1 MPSYRDSEEY
11 FERWYRFL
19 KLESDA
25 ERERLASRRE
35 SRKARGMSDRSIE
48 AQGDTLMHMVI
59 SDHRTG
65 LGGRTI
71 ATFVK
76 RQSQALLPW
85 NRFRVGAPVVA
96 SDENTLMDVA
106 NGVVCA
112 RSSSSVEVV
121 FDDWPEGKF
130 FRLELSADEVTRKRQ
145 QTAMLQALQGRGRIA
160 QFRELLIHDKEPQFF
175 PIKNLQTIE
184 ASLAKSPLNASQRE
198 AIIHALGAND
208 LAIIH
213 GPPGTGKTTTVA
225 ELIRQAVAKGQRVLA
240 CAPSNTGV
248 DNLLEKLVELGIN
261 AIRIGHPARV
271 LESLQEHTLDY
282 LVEADPAMKVIRE
295 MRREAE
301 MLTSKAGR
309 WTRAKPMPGARED
322 LKQEARRLRNDAK
335 IFEEQIIDTKLDRAS
350 VICATTNYDPEILGD
365 RTFDLG
371 VIDEACQS
379 TEPGYW
385 PVVLRVEQLVL
396 AGDHCQLPPTV
407 LSTQATLEGLSKSM
421 MERLV
426 ERWENRVTRQL
437 TIQYRM
443 HQKIMEFP
451 SEHFYH
457 GTLVADASVAE
468 HTLADLPGIQTES
481 LDAQPVL
488 FVDTSGADW
497 AEELDPN
504 GESKLNPR
512 EAIWILK
519 QVDALLAAGLL
530 PDQIAVIAP
539 YSAQVRFLRD
549 RCTSNGVEIDTVD
562 GFQGREKEA
571 VLISLVRSNSQGEV
585 GFLGDTRRMNVAMT
599 RAKRKLIVIGDG
611 STLGRNAF
619 FKKWIEHTE
628 NQGFYKSI
636 WEFNPWEQ
644 DP

>member
-1 MPSYRDSEEY
+1 MSSYRDSEEY
-11 FERWYRFL
+11 FERWNRFL
-19 KLESDA
+19 KLESEA

-59 SDHRTG
+59 ADHRTG

-71 ATFVK
+71 AMFVK
-76 RQSQALLPW
+76 RQPKAPLPW

-96 SDENTLMDVA
+96 SDEETLMDVA
-106 NGVVCA
+106 NGVVCGRNA
-112 RSSSSVEVV
+112 SSIEVV

-130 FRLELSADEVTRKRQ
+130 FRLELSSDEITRKRQ
-145 QTAMLQALQGRGRIA
+145 QDAMQQAISGRGRIS
-160 QFRELLIHDKEPQFF
+160 QFRELLIAEKEPRFF
-175 PIKNLQTIE
+175 PVKNIDAIH
-184 ASLAKSPLNASQRE
+184 ASLANSRLNPSQHE
-198 AIIHALGAND
+198 AILHALSAND

-225 ELIRQAVAKGQRVLA
+225 ELIRQAVARGQRVLA

-248 DNLLEKLVELGIN
+248 DNLLEKLVALGVH

-282 LVEADPAMKVIRE
+282 LVDADPAMKVVRE

-301 MLTSKAGR
+301 MLSSRAGR

-335 IFEEQIIDTKLDRAS
+335 IFEEQIINTKLDRAA

-385 PVVLRVEQLVL
+385 PVILRVDRLVL

-407 LSTQATLEGLSKSM
+407 LSAQANAEGLSKSM

-426 ERWENRVTRQL
+426 ERWGNHITRQL
-437 TIQYRM
+437 TVQYRM

-451 SEHFYH
+451 SDHFYSN
-457 GTLVADASVAE
+457 TLIADSSVAE
-468 HTLADLPGIQTES
+468 HTLSDLPDVQC
-481 LDAQPVL
+481 DAIDTQPIL

-497 AEELDPN
+497 TEEIDPN
-504 GESKLNPR
+504 GESKRNPR
-512 EAIWILK
+512 EAQWILE
-519 QVDALLAAGLL
+519 QVNILLAAGLT

-539 YSAQVRFLRD
+539 YSAQVRYLREL
-549 RCTSNGVEIDTVD
+549 CENNSVEIDTVD

-571 VLISLVRSNSQGEV
+571 VLISLVRSNSHGEV
-585 GFLGDTRRMNVAMT
+585 GFLSDTRRMNVAMT

-611 STLGRNAF
+611 STLSRNAF
-619 FKKWIEHTE
+619 FNQWIQHTE

-636 WEFNPWEQ
+636 WEFAPWQQ

>member
-145 QTAMLQALQGRGRIA
+145 QSAMLQALQGRGRIA

-198 AIIHALGAND
+198 AIVHALGAND

-322 LKQEARRLRNDAK
+322 FKQEARRLRNDAK

-451 SEHFYH
+451 SEHFYQ

-497 AEELDPN
+497 TEELDPN

-628 NQGFYKSI
+628 NRGFYKSI

>member
-322 LKQEARRLRNDAK
+322 FKQDARRLRNDAK

>member
-1 MPSYRDSEEY
+1 MNSYRDSDEY
-11 FERWYRFL
+11 FERWSRFL

-35 SRKARGMSDRSIE
+35 TRKARGMSDRSIE

-59 SDHRTG
+59 CDHRTG

-71 ATFVK
+71 ATLVK
-76 RQSQALLPW
+76 RQPQALLPW

-96 SDENTLMDVA
+96 SDEDTLMDVA
-106 NGVVCA
+106 NGVVCG
-112 RSSSSVEVV
+112 RNSTSVEIV

-130 FRLELSADEVTRKRQ
+130 FRLELSADEITRKRQ
-145 QTAMLQALQGRGRIA
+145 QDAMLQASKGRGRIA
-160 QFRELLIHDKEPQFF
+160 QFRELLISDQEPKFY
-175 PIKNLQTIE
+175 PLRNIEKTE
-184 ASLAKSPLNASQRE
+184 ASLANCRLNVSQRQ
-198 AIIHALGAND
+198 AIVHALGAND

-225 ELIRQAVAKGQRVLA
+225 ELIRQCVQRGDRVLA

-248 DNLLEKLVELGIN
+248 DNLLEKLVALGVD

-282 LVEADPAMKVIRE
+282 LVDVDPAMKVIRE

-301 MLTSKAGR
+301 LLTSKAGR

-335 IFEEQIIDTKLDRAS
+335 LFEEQIIHTKLDRAR

-385 PVVLRVEQLVL
+385 PVVLRVDRLVL

-407 LSTQATLEGLSKSM
+407 LSGQAMQEGLAKSM

-426 ERWENRVTRQL
+426 ERWGKVATKQL
-437 TIQYRM
+437 TVQYRM
-443 HQKIMEFP
+443 HQSIMEFP
-451 SEHFYH
+451 SNHFYSGSLIADESVANH
-457 GTLVADASVAE
+457 TLV
-468 HTLADLPGIQTES
+468 DLPNIRAES
-481 LDAQPVL
+481 IDPQSVL

-497 AEELDPN
+497 TEELDPN
-504 GESKLNPR
+504 GESKLNPK
-512 EAIWILK
+512 EALWVLK
-519 QVDALLAAGLL
+519 QVDALLDAGLE
-530 PDQIAVIAP
+530 PEQIAVIAP

-549 RCTSNGVEIDTVD
+549 RCSNSQVEIDTVD

-571 VLISLVRSNSQGEV
+571 VLITLVRSNSHGEV
-585 GFLGDTRRMNVAMT
+585 GFLSDTRRMNVAMT

-611 STLGRNAF
+611 ATLGRNAF
-619 FKKWIEHTE
+619 FQEWIEHTE
-628 NQGFYKSI
+628 TQGFYRSI
-636 WEFNPWEQ
+636 WEFDPWQQEQ
-644 DP
+644 

>member
-1 MPSYRDSEEY
+1 MSSYRDSEEY
-11 FERWYRFL
+11 FERWHRFL

-25 ERERLASRRE
+25 ERERLATRRE
-35 SRKARGMSDRSIE
+35 SRKARGMSDRTIE
-48 AQGDTLMHMVI
+48 AQGDTLMHMI
-59 SDHRTG
+59 IGDHRTG

-71 ATFVK
+71 AMFVK
-76 RQSQALLPW
+76 RQAQALLPW

-96 SDENTLMDVA
+96 SDEDTLMDVA
-106 NGVVCA
+106 NGVVCG
-112 RSSSSVEVV
+112 RTSSSIEVV

-130 FRLELSADEVTRKRQ
+130 FRLELSSDEITRKRQ
-145 QTAMLQALQGRGRIA
+145 QDAMQASLVGRGRIS
-160 QFRELLIHDKEPQFF
+160 QFREMLIADKEPQFY
-175 PIKNLQTIE
+175 PPKNLDALN
-184 ASLAKSPLNASQRE
+184 ASLAKSKLNPSQHE
-198 AIIHALGAND
+198 AIVLALSAND

-225 ELIRQAVAKGQRVLA
+225 ELIRQAVDRGQRVLA

-248 DNLLEKLVELGIN
+248 DNLLEKLVALGVH

-271 LESLQEHTLDY
+271 LESLQQHTLDF
-282 LVEADPAMKVIRE
+282 LVDADPAMKVVRQ

-301 MLTSKAGR
+301 MISSKAGR

-335 IFEEQIIDTKLDRAS
+335 IFEEQIINTKLDRAD
-350 VICATTNYDPEILGD
+350 VICATTNYDPEILGE

-385 PVVLRVEQLVL
+385 PVILRVDRLIL

-407 LSTQATLEGLSKSM
+407 LSAQASAEGLSKSM

-426 ERWENRVTRQL
+426 ERWDQRITRQL
-437 TIQYRM
+437 TVQYRM

-451 SEHFYH
+451 SDHFYSNS
-457 GTLVADASVAE
+457 LIADPSVAA
-468 HTLADLPGIQTES
+468 HTLDDLPNVQAGTIDPQS
-481 LDAQPVL
+481 VL

-497 AEELDPN
+497 NEELDPN

-512 EAIWILK
+512 EALWILK
-519 QVDALLAAGLL
+519 QVDKLLEAGID
-530 PDQIAVIAP
+530 PEEIAVIAP

-549 RCTSNGVEIDTVD
+549 HCKNNSVEIDTVD

-571 VLISLVRSNSQGEV
+571 VLISLVRSNAQGEV
-585 GFLGDTRRMNVAMT
+585 GFLSDTRRMNVAMT

-611 STLGRNAF
+611 STLSRNAF
-619 FKKWIEHTE
+619 FKKWIQYTE

-636 WEFNPWEQ
+636 WEFDPWEQ

>member
-11 FERWYRFL
+11 FECWYRFL

-25 ERERLASRRE
+25 ERERLSSRRE

-76 RQSQALLPW
+76 RQAQALLPW

-96 SDENTLMDVA
+96 SDEDTLMDVA

-112 RSSSSVEVV
+112 RSSSNVEVV
-121 FDDWPEGKF
+121 FDEWPEGKF
-130 FRLELSADEVTRKRQ
+130 FRLELSADEITRKRQ
-145 QTAMLQALQGRGRIA
+145 QSAMLQALQGRGRLA
-160 QFRELLIHDKEPQFF
+160 QFRELLINDKEPQFF
-175 PIKNLQTIE
+175 PIKNIQSVE
-184 ASLAKSPLNASQRE
+184 ASLVQSQLNASQCD
-198 AIIHALGAND
+198 AITHALGAND

-225 ELIRQAVAKGQRVLA
+225 ELIRQAVSKGQRVLA

-248 DNLLEKLVELGIN
+248 DNLLEKLVGLRID

-282 LVEADPAMKVIRE
+282 LVEADPAMKVVRE

-335 IFEEQIIDTKLDRAS
+335 IFEEQIIQTKLDRAE

-385 PVVLRVEQLVL
+385 PVVLRVEKLVL

-407 LSTQATLEGLSKSM
+407 LSNQAMLEGLSKSM

-426 ERWENRVTRQL
+426 ERWGKLVTRQL

-451 SEHFYH
+451 SEHFYA
-457 GTLVADASVAE
+457 GTLIADPSVAG
-468 HTLADLPGIQTES
+468 HTLADLPGVQTES
-481 LDAQPVL
+481 LDTQPVL

-497 AEELDPN
+497 TEELDPN

-512 EAIWILK
+512 EALWILK
-519 QVDALLAAGLL
+519 QVDALLAAGIL
-530 PDQIAVIAP
+530 PEQIAVIAP

-549 RCTSNGVEIDTVD
+549 RCSNTSVEIDTVD
-562 GFQGREKEA
+562 GFQGREKEV
-571 VLISLVRSNSQGEV
+571 VLISLVRSNTQGEV

-599 RAKRKLIVIGDG
+599 RAKRRLIVIGDG

-619 FKKWIEHTE
+619 FKKWIQHTE
-628 NQGFYKSI
+628 NQGFHKSI

>member
-198 AIIHALGAND
+198 AIVHALGAND

-322 LKQEARRLRNDAK
+322 FKQEARRLRNDAK

-497 AEELDPN
+497 TEELDPN

>member
-198 AIIHALGAND
+198 AIVHALGAND

-322 LKQEARRLRNDAK
+322 FKQEARRLRNDAK

-385 PVVLRVEQLVL
+385 PVVLRVDQLVL

-451 SEHFYH
+451 SEHFYQ

-497 AEELDPN
+497 TEELDPN

-628 NQGFYKSI
+628 NRGVYKSI

>member
-11 FERWYRFL
+11 FECWYRFL

-25 ERERLASRRE
+25 ERERLSSRRE

-76 RQSQALLPW
+76 RQAQALLPW

-96 SDENTLMDVA
+96 SDEDTLMDVA

-121 FDDWPEGKF
+121 FDEWPEGKF
-130 FRLELSADEVTRKRQ
+130 FRLELSADEITRKRQ
-145 QTAMLQALQGRGRIA
+145 QSAMLQALQGRGRLA
-160 QFRELLIHDKEPQFF
+160 QFRELLINDKEPQFF
-175 PIKNLQTIE
+175 PIKNIQSVE
-184 ASLAKSPLNASQRE
+184 AALVQSQLNASQCD
-198 AIIHALGAND
+198 AITHALGAND

-225 ELIRQAVAKGQRVLA
+225 ELIRQAVSKGQRVLA

-248 DNLLEKLVELGIN
+248 DNLLEKLVGLRID

-282 LVEADPAMKVIRE
+282 LVEADPAMKVVRE

-335 IFEEQIIDTKLDRAS
+335 IFEEQIIHTKLDRAE

-385 PVVLRVEQLVL
+385 PVVLRVEKLVL

-407 LSTQATLEGLSKSM
+407 LSNQANLEGLSKSM

-426 ERWENRVTRQL
+426 ERWGKLVTRQL

-451 SEHFYH
+451 SEHFYA
-457 GTLVADASVAE
+457 GTLIADPSVAG
-468 HTLADLPGIQTES
+468 HTLADLPGVQTES
-481 LDAQPVL
+481 LDTQPVL

-497 AEELDPN
+497 TEELDPN

-512 EAIWILK
+512 EALWILK
-519 QVDALLAAGLL
+519 QVDALLAAGIL
-530 PDQIAVIAP
+530 PEQIAVIAP

-549 RCTSNGVEIDTVD
+549 RCSNTSVEIDTVD
-562 GFQGREKEA
+562 GFQGREKEV
-571 VLISLVRSNSQGEV
+571 VLISLVRSNTQGEV
-585 GFLGDTRRMNVAMT
+585 GFLGDTRRMN
-599 RAKRKLIVIGDG
+599 
-611 STLGRNAF
+611 
-619 FKKWIEHTE
+619 
-628 NQGFYKSI
+628 
-636 WEFNPWEQ
+636 
-644 DP
+644 

>member
-11 FERWYRFL
+11 FECWYRFL

-25 ERERLASRRE
+25 ERERLSSRRE
-35 SRKARGMSDRSIE
+35 SRKARGMSARSIE

-76 RQSQALLPW
+76 RQAKALLPW

-96 SDENTLMDVA
+96 SDEDTLMDVA

-121 FDDWPEGKF
+121 FDEWPEGKF
-130 FRLELSADEVTRKRQ
+130 FRLELSADEITRKRQ
-145 QTAMLQALQGRGRIA
+145 QSAMLQALQGRGRIA
-160 QFRELLIHDKEPQFF
+160 QFRELLINDKEPQFF
-175 PIKNLQTIE
+175 PIKNIQAVE
-184 ASLAKSPLNASQRE
+184 ASLVQSQLNASQCD
-198 AIIHALGAND
+198 AITHALGAND

-225 ELIRQAVAKGQRVLA
+225 ELIRQAVSKGQRVLA

-248 DNLLEKLVELGIN
+248 DNLLEKLVGLRID

-282 LVEADPAMKVIRE
+282 LVEADPAMKVVRE

-335 IFEEQIIDTKLDRAS
+335 IFEEQIINTKLDRAN

-385 PVVLRVEQLVL
+385 PVVLRVEKLVL

-407 LSTQATLEGLSKSM
+407 LSTQANLEGLSKSM

-426 ERWENRVTRQL
+426 ERWGKLVTRQL
-437 TIQYRM
+437 TTQYRM

-451 SEHFYH
+451 SEHFYA
-457 GTLVADASVAE
+457 GTLVADPSVAG
-468 HTLADLPGIQTES
+468 HTLADLSGVQTES
-481 LDAQPVL
+481 LNTQPVL

-497 AEELDPN
+497 TEELDPN

-512 EAIWILK
+512 EALWILK
-519 QVDALLAAGLL
+519 QVDALLDAGIQ
-530 PDQIAVIAP
+530 PEQIAVIAP

-549 RCTSNGVEIDTVD
+549 RCSNTSVEIDTVD
-562 GFQGREKEA
+562 GFQGREKEV
-571 VLISLVRSNSQGEV
+571 VLISLVRSNTQGEV

-599 RAKRKLIVIGDG
+599 RAKRRLIVIGDG
-611 STLGRNAF
+611 STLGHNSF
-619 FKKWIEHTE
+619 FKEWIQHTE

>member
-1 MPSYRDSEEY
+1 MQSYRDSDEY
-11 FERWYRFL
+11 FEGWNRFL
-19 KLESDA
+19 RLESDA
-25 ERERLASRRE
+25 ERQRLASRRE
-35 SRKARGMSDRSIE
+35 TRKARGMSDRSIE

-76 RQSQALLPW
+76 RQPQALLPW

-96 SDENTLMDVA
+96 SDEDTLMDVA
-106 NGVVCA
+106 NGVVCG
-112 RSSSSVEVV
+112 RNSTSVEVV
-121 FDDWPEGKF
+121 FDDWPDGRF
-130 FRLELSADEVTRKRQ
+130 FRLELSADEITRKRQ
-145 QTAMLQALQGRGRIA
+145 QDAMLDAARGRGRISR
-160 QFRELLIHDKEPQFF
+160 FRDLLIDEKEPQFF
-175 PIKNLQTIE
+175 PVRNPQAIQ
-184 ASLAKSPLNASQRE
+184 AALANSRLNPSQHD
-198 AIIHALGAND
+198 AIMHALGAND

-225 ELIRQAVAKGQRVLA
+225 ELIRQCVLSGQRVFA

-248 DNLLEKLVELGIN
+248 DNLLEKLVALGVN

-282 LVEADPAMKVIRE
+282 LVDADPAMKVIRE

-301 MLTSKAGR
+301 LLTSKAGR
-309 WTRAKPMPGARED
+309 WTRAKPVPGARED

-335 IFEEQIIDTKLDRAS
+335 LFEEQIINTKLDRAS
-350 VICATTNYDPEILGD
+350 VICATTTYDPEILGD

-385 PVVLRVEQLVL
+385 PVILRVERLVL

-407 LSTQATLEGLSKSM
+407 LSTQATQEGLSKSM

-426 ERWENRVTRQL
+426 ERWGKLVTRQL
-437 TIQYRM
+437 TVQYRM
-443 HQKIMEFP
+443 HRSIMEFP
-451 SEHFYH
+451 SEHFYS
-457 GTLVADASVAE
+457 GSLVADPSVAD
-468 HTLADLPGIQTES
+468 HTLLDLPEIKPE
-481 LDAQPVL
+481 LVDPQPVL

-512 EAIWILK
+512 EALWILK
-519 QVDALLAAGLL
+519 QVDSLVDAGVA
-530 PDQIAVIAP
+530 PEQIAVIAP

-549 RCTSNGVEIDTVD
+549 RCKNNSVEIDTVD
-562 GFQGREKEA
+562 GFQGREKQA

-585 GFLGDTRRMNVAMT
+585 GFLSDTRRMNVAMT

-611 STLGRNAF
+611 ATLGRNAF
-619 FKKWIEHTE
+619 FKEWIQHTE

-636 WEFNPWEQ
+636 WEFDPWQQEQ
-644 DP
+644 

>member
-198 AIIHALGAND
+198 AIVHALGAND

>member
-11 FERWYRFL
+11 FECWYRFL

-25 ERERLASRRE
+25 ERERLSSRRE

-76 RQSQALLPW
+76 RQAQALLPW

-96 SDENTLMDVA
+96 SDEDTLMDVA

-121 FDDWPEGKF
+121 FDEWPEGKF
-130 FRLELSADEVTRKRQ
+130 FRLELSADEITRKRQ
-145 QTAMLQALQGRGRIA
+145 QSAMLQALQGRGRLA
-160 QFRELLIHDKEPQFF
+160 QFRELLINDKEPQFF
-175 PIKNLQTIE
+175 PIKNIQSVE
-184 ASLAKSPLNASQRE
+184 ASLVQSQLNASQCD
-198 AIIHALGAND
+198 AITHALGAND

-225 ELIRQAVAKGQRVLA
+225 ELIRQAVSKGQRVLA

-248 DNLLEKLVELGIN
+248 DNLLEKLVGLRID

-282 LVEADPAMKVIRE
+282 LVEADPAMKVVRE

-309 WTRAKPMPGARED
+309 WTRGKPMPGARED

-335 IFEEQIIDTKLDRAS
+335 IFEEQIIHTKLDRAE

-385 PVVLRVEQLVL
+385 PVVLRVEKLVL

-407 LSTQATLEGLSKSM
+407 LSNQANLEGLSKSM

-426 ERWENRVTRQL
+426 ERWGKLVTRQL

-451 SEHFYH
+451 SEHFYA
-457 GTLVADASVAE
+457 GTLIADPSVAG
-468 HTLADLPGIQTES
+468 HTLADLPGVQTES
-481 LDAQPVL
+481 LDTQPVL

-497 AEELDPN
+497 TEELDPN

-512 EAIWILK
+512 EALWILK
-519 QVDALLAAGLL
+519 QVDALLAAGIL
-530 PDQIAVIAP
+530 PEQIAVIAP

-549 RCTSNGVEIDTVD
+549 RCSNTSGEIDTVD
-562 GFQGREKEA
+562 GFQGREKEV
-571 VLISLVRSNSQGEV
+571 VLISLVRSNTQGEV

-599 RAKRKLIVIGDG
+599 RAKRRLIVIGDG
-611 STLGRNAF
+611 STLGRNTF
-619 FKKWIEHTE
+619 FKKWIQQAE

>member
-11 FERWYRFL
+11 FECWYRFL

-25 ERERLASRRE
+25 ERERLSSRRE

-76 RQSQALLPW
+76 RQAQALLPW

-96 SDENTLMDVA
+96 SDEDTLMDVA

-121 FDDWPEGKF
+121 FDEWPEGKF
-130 FRLELSADEVTRKRQ
+130 FRLELSADEITRKRQ
-145 QTAMLQALQGRGRIA
+145 QSAMLQALQGRGRIA
-160 QFRELLIHDKEPQFF
+160 QFRELLINDKEPQFF
-175 PIKNLQTIE
+175 PIKNIQAVE
-184 ASLAKSPLNASQRE
+184 ASLVQSQLNASQCD
-198 AIIHALGAND
+198 AITHALGAND

-225 ELIRQAVAKGQRVLA
+225 ELIRQAVSKGQRVLA

-248 DNLLEKLVELGIN
+248 DNLLEKLVGLRID

-282 LVEADPAMKVIRE
+282 LVEADPAMKVVRE

-335 IFEEQIIDTKLDRAS
+335 IFEEQIINTKLDRAN

-385 PVVLRVEQLVL
+385 PVVLRVEKLVL

-407 LSTQATLEGLSKSM
+407 LSTQANLEGLSKSM

-426 ERWENRVTRQL
+426 ERWGKLVTRQL
-437 TIQYRM
+437 TTQYRM

-451 SEHFYH
+451 SEHFYA
-457 GTLVADASVAE
+457 GTLVADPSVAG
-468 HTLADLPGIQTES
+468 HTLADLPGVQTES
-481 LDAQPVL
+481 LDTQPVL

-497 AEELDPN
+497 TEELDPN

-512 EAIWILK
+512 EALWILK
-519 QVDALLAAGLL
+519 QVDALLDAGIQ
-530 PDQIAVIAP
+530 PEQIAVIAP

-549 RCTSNGVEIDTVD
+549 RCSNTSVEIDTVD
-562 GFQGREKEA
+562 GFQGREKEV
-571 VLISLVRSNSQGEV
+571 VLISLVRSNTQGEV

-599 RAKRKLIVIGDG
+599 RAKRRLIVIGDG
-611 STLGRNAF
+611 STLGRNSF
-619 FKKWIEHTE
+619 FKEWIQHTE

>member
-11 FERWYRFL
+11 IECWYRFL

-25 ERERLASRRE
+25 ERERLSSRRE

-76 RQSQALLPW
+76 RQAKALLPW

-96 SDENTLMDVA
+96 SDEDTLMDVA

-121 FDDWPEGKF
+121 FDEWPEGKF
-130 FRLELSADEVTRKRQ
+130 FRLELSADEITRKRQ
-145 QTAMLQALQGRGRIA
+145 QSAMLQALQGRGRLA
-160 QFRELLIHDKEPQFF
+160 QFRELLINDKEPQFF
-175 PIKNLQTIE
+175 PIKNIQAVE
-184 ASLAKSPLNASQRE
+184 ASLVQSQLNASQCD
-198 AIIHALGAND
+198 AITHALGAND

-225 ELIRQAVAKGQRVLA
+225 ELIRQAVSKGQRVLA

-248 DNLLEKLVELGIN
+248 DNLLEKLVGLRID

-282 LVEADPAMKVIRE
+282 LVEADPAMKVVRE

-335 IFEEQIIDTKLDRAS
+335 IFEEQIINTKLDRAN

-385 PVVLRVEQLVL
+385 PVVLRVEKLVL

-407 LSTQATLEGLSKSM
+407 LSTQANLEGLSKSM

-426 ERWENRVTRQL
+426 ERWGKLVTRQL
-437 TIQYRM
+437 TTQYRM

-451 SEHFYH
+451 SEHFYA
-457 GTLVADASVAE
+457 GTLVADPSVAG
-468 HTLADLPGIQTES
+468 HTLADLPGVQTES
-481 LDAQPVL
+481 LDTQPVL

-497 AEELDPN
+497 TEELDPN

-512 EAIWILK
+512 EALWILK
-519 QVDALLAAGLL
+519 QVDALLDAGIQ
-530 PDQIAVIAP
+530 PEQIAVIAP

-549 RCTSNGVEIDTVD
+549 RCSNTSVEIDTVD
-562 GFQGREKEA
+562 GFQGREKEV
-571 VLISLVRSNSQGEV
+571 VLISLVRSNTQGEV

-599 RAKRKLIVIGDG
+599 RAKRRLIVIGDG
-611 STLGRNAF
+611 STLGRNSF
-619 FKKWIEHTE
+619 FKEWIQHTE

>member
-1 MPSYRDSEEY
+1 
-11 FERWYRFL
+11 
-19 KLESDA
+19 
-25 ERERLASRRE
+25 
-35 SRKARGMSDRSIE
+35 
-48 AQGDTLMHMVI
+48 
-59 SDHRTG
+59 
-65 LGGRTI
+65 
-71 ATFVK
+71 
-76 RQSQALLPW
+76 
-85 NRFRVGAPVVA
+85 
-96 SDENTLMDVA
+96 MDVA

-198 AIIHALGAND
+198 AIVHALGAND

-322 LKQEARRLRNDAK
+322 FKQEARRLRNDAK

-385 PVVLRVEQLVL
+385 PVVLRVDQLVL

-451 SEHFYH
+451 SEHFYQ

-497 AEELDPN
+497 TEELDPN

>member
-1 MPSYRDSEEY
+1 MPSYRDSDEY
-11 FERWYRFL
+11 FECWYRFL

-25 ERERLASRRE
+25 ERERLSSRRE
-35 SRKARGMSDRSIE
+35 SRKARGMSNRAIE

-76 RQSQALLPW
+76 RQAQALLPW

-96 SDENTLMDVA
+96 SDEDTLMDVA

-121 FDDWPEGKF
+121 FDEWPDGKF
-130 FRLELSADEVTRKRQ
+130 FRLELSADEITRKRQ
-145 QTAMLQALQGRGRIA
+145 QSAMLQALQGRGRIA
-160 QFRELLIHDKEPQFF
+160 QFRELLINDKEPQFF
-175 PIKNLQTIE
+175 PIKNIQAVE
-184 ASLAKSPLNASQRE
+184 ASLVQSQLNKSQRE
-198 AIIHALGAND
+198 AITHALGAND

-225 ELIRQAVAKGQRVLA
+225 ELIRQAVSKGQRVLA

-248 DNLLEKLVELGIN
+248 DNLLEKLVALRVD
-261 AIRIGHPARV
+261 AVRIGHPARV

-301 MLTSKAGR
+301 LLSSKAGR
-309 WTRAKPMPGARED
+309 WTRAKPVPGARED

-335 IFEEQIIDTKLDRAS
+335 IFEQQIINTKLDRAD

-385 PVVLRVEQLVL
+385 PVVLRVEKLVL

-407 LSTQATLEGLSKSM
+407 LSKQAMLEGLSKSM

-426 ERWENRVTRQL
+426 ERWDKLVTRQL
-437 TIQYRM
+437 TTQYRM

-451 SEHFYH
+451 SEHFYA
-457 GTLVADASVAE
+457 GTLIADGSVAW
-468 HTLADLPGIQTES
+468 HMLADLPGVQTES
-481 LDAQPVL
+481 LDTQPVL

-497 AEELDPN
+497 TEELDPN

-512 EAIWILK
+512 EALWILK
-519 QVDALLAAGLL
+519 QVDALLDAGIL
-530 PDQIAVIAP
+530 PEQIAVIAP

-549 RCTSNGVEIDTVD
+549 RCSNNSVEIDTVD
-562 GFQGREKEA
+562 GFQGREKEV
-571 VLISLVRSNSQGEV
+571 VLISLVRSNTQGEV

-599 RAKRKLIVIGDG
+599 RAKRRLIVIGDG

-619 FKKWIEHTE
+619 FKKWIQNTE

>member
-1 MPSYRDSEEY
+1 MPSYRDSDEY
-11 FERWYRFL
+11 FECWYRFL

-25 ERERLASRRE
+25 ERERLSSRRE
-35 SRKARGMSDRSIE
+35 SRKARGMSNRAIE

-76 RQSQALLPW
+76 RQAQALLPW

-96 SDENTLMDVA
+96 SDEDTLMDVA

-121 FDDWPEGKF
+121 FDEWPDGKF
-130 FRLELSADEVTRKRQ
+130 FRLELSADEITRKRQ
-145 QTAMLQALQGRGRIA
+145 QSAMLQALQGRGRIA
-160 QFRELLIHDKEPQFF
+160 QFRELLINDKEPQFF
-175 PIKNLQTIE
+175 PIKNIQAVE
-184 ASLAKSPLNASQRE
+184 ASLVQSQLNESQRE

-225 ELIRQAVAKGQRVLA
+225 ELIRQAVSKGQRVLA

-248 DNLLEKLVELGIN
+248 DNLLEKLVALRVD
-261 AIRIGHPARV
+261 AVRIGHPARV

-301 MLTSKAGR
+301 LLSSKAGR
-309 WTRAKPMPGARED
+309 WTRAKPVPGARED

-335 IFEEQIIDTKLDRAS
+335 IFEQQIINTKLDRAD

-385 PVVLRVEQLVL
+385 PVVLRVEKLVL

-407 LSTQATLEGLSKSM
+407 LSTQANLEGLSKSM

-426 ERWENRVTRQL
+426 ERWDKLVTRQL
-437 TIQYRM
+437 TTQYRM

-451 SEHFYH
+451 SEHFYA
-457 GTLVADASVAE
+457 GTLIADPSVAG
-468 HTLADLPGIQTES
+468 HTLADLPGVQTQS
-481 LDAQPVL
+481 LDTQPVL

-497 AEELDPN
+497 TEELDPN

-512 EAIWILK
+512 EALWILK
-519 QVDALLAAGLL
+519 QVDALLDAGIL
-530 PDQIAVIAP
+530 PEQIAVIAP

-549 RCTSNGVEIDTVD
+549 RCSNNSVEIDTVD
-562 GFQGREKEA
+562 GFQGREKEV
-571 VLISLVRSNSQGEV
+571 VLISLVRSNTQGEV

-599 RAKRKLIVIGDG
+599 RAKRRLIVIGDG

-619 FKKWIEHTE
+619 FKKWIQNTE

>member
-198 AIIHALGAND
+198 AIVHALGAND

-322 LKQEARRLRNDAK
+322 FKQEARRLRNDAK

-385 PVVLRVEQLVL
+385 PVVLRVDQLVL

-451 SEHFYH
+451 SEHFYQ

-497 AEELDPN
+497 TEELDPN

-549 RCTSNGVEIDTVD
+549 RCTSTGVEIDTVD

-628 NQGFYKSI
+628 NRGFYKSI

>member
-198 AIIHALGAND
+198 AIVHALGAND

-322 LKQEARRLRNDAK
+322 FKQDARRLRNDAK

-497 AEELDPN
+497 TEELDPN

-549 RCTSNGVEIDTVD
+549 RCTSTGVEIDTVD

-628 NQGFYKSI
+628 NRGFYKSI

>member
-11 FERWYRFL
+11 FECWYRFL

-25 ERERLASRRE
+25 ERERLSSRRE

-76 RQSQALLPW
+76 RQAKALLPW

-96 SDENTLMDVA
+96 SDEDTLMDVA

-121 FDDWPEGKF
+121 FDEWPEGKC
-130 FRLELSADEVTRKRQ
+130 FRLELSADEITRKRQ
-145 QTAMLQALQGRGRIA
+145 QSAMLQALQGRGRLA
-160 QFRELLIHDKEPQFF
+160 QFRELLINDKEPQFF
-175 PIKNLQTIE
+175 PIKNIQAIE
-184 ASLAKSPLNASQRE
+184 ASLVQSQLNASQCD
-198 AIIHALGAND
+198 AITHALGAND

-225 ELIRQAVAKGQRVLA
+225 ELIRQAVSKGQRVLA

-248 DNLLEKLVELGIN
+248 DNLLEKLVGLRID

-301 MLTSKAGR
+301 LLSSKAGK
-309 WTRAKPMPGARED
+309 WTRAKPVPGARED

-335 IFEEQIIDTKLDRAS
+335 IFEEQIINTKLDRAN

-385 PVVLRVEQLVL
+385 PVVLRVEKLVL

-407 LSTQATLEGLSKSM
+407 LSTQANLEGLSKSM

-426 ERWENRVTRQL
+426 ERWGKLVTRQL
-437 TIQYRM
+437 TTQYRM

-451 SEHFYH
+451 SEHFYA
-457 GTLVADASVAE
+457 GTLVADPSVAG
-468 HTLADLPGIQTES
+468 HTLADLPGVQTES
-481 LDAQPVL
+481 LDTQPVL

-497 AEELDPN
+497 TEEFDPN

-512 EAIWILK
+512 EALWILK
-519 QVDALLAAGLL
+519 QVDALLDAGIQ
-530 PDQIAVIAP
+530 PEQIAVIAP

-549 RCTSNGVEIDTVD
+549 RCSNTSVEIDTVD
-562 GFQGREKEA
+562 GFQGREKEV
-571 VLISLVRSNSQGEV
+571 VLISLVRSNTQGEV

-599 RAKRKLIVIGDG
+599 RAKRRLIVIGDG
-611 STLGRNAF
+611 STLGRNSF
-619 FKKWIEHTE
+619 FKEWIQHTE

>member
-11 FERWYRFL
+11 FECWYRFL

-25 ERERLASRRE
+25 ERERLSSRRE

-76 RQSQALLPW
+76 RQPKALLPW

-96 SDENTLMDVA
+96 SDEDTLMDVA

-121 FDDWPEGKF
+121 FDEWPEGKF
-130 FRLELSADEVTRKRQ
+130 FRLELSADEITRKRQ
-145 QTAMLQALQGRGRIA
+145 QSAMLQALQGRGRIA
-160 QFRELLIHDKEPQFF
+160 QFRELLINDKEPQFF
-175 PIKNLQTIE
+175 PIKNIQAVE
-184 ASLAKSPLNASQRE
+184 ASLVQSQLNASQRE
-198 AIIHALGAND
+198 AITHALGAND

-225 ELIRQAVAKGQRVLA
+225 ELIRQAVSKGQRVLA

-248 DNLLEKLVELGIN
+248 DNLLEKLVGLRID

-282 LVEADPAMKVIRE
+282 LVEADPAMKVVRE

-335 IFEEQIIDTKLDRAS
+335 IFEEQIINTKLDRAN

-385 PVVLRVEQLVL
+385 PVVLRVEKLVL

-407 LSTQATLEGLSKSM
+407 LSTQANLEGLSKSM

-426 ERWENRVTRQL
+426 ERWGKLVTRQL
-437 TIQYRM
+437 TTQYRM

-451 SEHFYH
+451 SEHFYA
-457 GTLVADASVAE
+457 GTLVADPSVAG
-468 HTLADLPGIQTES
+468 HTLADLPGVQTES
-481 LDAQPVL
+481 LDTQPVL
-488 FVDTSGADW
+488 FVDTSGSDW
-497 AEELDPN
+497 TEELDPN

-512 EAIWILK
+512 EALWILK
-519 QVDALLAAGLL
+519 QVDALLDAGIQ
-530 PDQIAVIAP
+530 PEQIAVIAP

-549 RCTSNGVEIDTVD
+549 RCSNNSVEIDTVD
-562 GFQGREKEA
+562 GFQGREKEV
-571 VLISLVRSNSQGEV
+571 VLISLVRSNTQGEV

-599 RAKRKLIVIGDG
+599 RAKRRLIVIGDG
-611 STLGRNAF
+611 STLGRNSF
-619 FKKWIEHTE
+619 FKEWIQHTE

>member
-121 FDDWPEGKF
+121 FDDWPEGTF

-160 QFRELLIHDKEPQFF
+160 QFRELLIHDKEPQFL

-322 LKQEARRLRNDAK
+322 FKQEARRLRNDAK

>member
-198 AIIHALGAND
+198 AIVHALGAND

-322 LKQEARRLRNDAK
+322 FKQDARRLRNDAK

-497 AEELDPN
+497 TEELDPN

-549 RCTSNGVEIDTVD
+549 RCTSTGVEIDTVD

>member
-76 RQSQALLPW
+76 RQSKALLPW

-198 AIIHALGAND
+198 AIVHALGAND

-322 LKQEARRLRNDAK
+322 FKQEARRLRNDAK

-451 SEHFYH
+451 SEHFYQ

>member
-198 AIIHALGAND
+198 AIVHALGAND

-322 LKQEARRLRNDAK
+322 FKQEARRLRNDAK

-451 SEHFYH
+451 SEHFYQ

-468 HTLADLPGIQTES
+468 HTLADLPGIQTVS

-497 AEELDPN
+497 TEELDPN

-628 NQGFYKSI
+628 NRGFYKSI

>member
-11 FERWYRFL
+11 FECWYRFL

-25 ERERLASRRE
+25 ERERLSSRRE

-76 RQSQALLPW
+76 RQAQALLPW

-96 SDENTLMDVA
+96 SDEDTLMDVA

-121 FDDWPEGKF
+121 FDEWPEGKF
-130 FRLELSADEVTRKRQ
+130 FRLELSADEITRKRQ
-145 QTAMLQALQGRGRIA
+145 QSAMLQALQGRGRLA
-160 QFRELLIHDKEPQFF
+160 QFRELLINDKEPQFF
-175 PIKNLQTIE
+175 PIKNIQSVE
-184 ASLAKSPLNASQRE
+184 ASLVQSQLNASQCD
-198 AIIHALGAND
+198 AITHALGAND

-225 ELIRQAVAKGQRVLA
+225 ELIRQAVSKGQRVLA

-248 DNLLEKLVELGIN
+248 DNLLEKLVGLRID

-282 LVEADPAMKVIRE
+282 LVEADPAMKVVRE

-309 WTRAKPMPGARED
+309 WTRGKPMPGARED

-335 IFEEQIIDTKLDRAS
+335 IFEEQIIQTKLDRAE

-385 PVVLRVEQLVL
+385 PVVLRVEKLVL

-407 LSTQATLEGLSKSM
+407 LSNQAMLEGLSKSM

-426 ERWENRVTRQL
+426 ERWGKLVTRQL

-451 SEHFYH
+451 SEHFYA
-457 GTLVADASVAE
+457 GTLIADPSVAG
-468 HTLADLPGIQTES
+468 HTLADLPGVQTES
-481 LDAQPVL
+481 LDTQPVL

-497 AEELDPN
+497 TEELDPN

-512 EAIWILK
+512 EALWILK
-519 QVDALLAAGLL
+519 QVDALLAAGIL
-530 PDQIAVIAP
+530 PEQIAVVAP

-549 RCTSNGVEIDTVD
+549 RCSNTSVEIDTVD
-562 GFQGREKEA
+562 GFQGREKEV
-571 VLISLVRSNSQGEV
+571 VLISLVRSNTQGEV

-599 RAKRKLIVIGDG
+599 RAKRRLIVIGDG
-611 STLGRNAF
+611 STLGRNTF
-619 FKKWIEHTE
+619 FKKWIQQTE
-628 NQGFYKSI
+628 NQGFYRSI

>member
-11 FERWYRFL
+11 FECWYRFL

-25 ERERLASRRE
+25 ERERLSSRRE
-35 SRKARGMSDRSIE
+35 SRKARGMSARSIE

-76 RQSQALLPW
+76 RQAKALLPW

-96 SDENTLMDVA
+96 SDEDTLMDVA

-121 FDDWPEGKF
+121 FDEWPEGKF
-130 FRLELSADEVTRKRQ
+130 FRLELSADEITRKRQ
-145 QTAMLQALQGRGRIA
+145 QSAMLQALQGRGRIA
-160 QFRELLIHDKEPQFF
+160 QFRELLINDKEPQFF
-175 PIKNLQTIE
+175 PIKNIQAVE
-184 ASLAKSPLNASQRE
+184 ASLVQSQLNASQCD
-198 AIIHALGAND
+198 AITHALGAND

-225 ELIRQAVAKGQRVLA
+225 ELIRQAVSKGQRVLA

-248 DNLLEKLVELGIN
+248 DNLLEKLVGLRID

-282 LVEADPAMKVIRE
+282 LVEADPAMKVVRE

-335 IFEEQIIDTKLDRAS
+335 IFEEQIINTKLDRAN

-385 PVVLRVEQLVL
+385 PVVLRVEKLVL

-407 LSTQATLEGLSKSM
+407 LSTQANLEGLSKSM

-426 ERWENRVTRQL
+426 ERWGKLVTRQL
-437 TIQYRM
+437 TTQYRM

-451 SEHFYH
+451 SEHFYA
-457 GTLVADASVAE
+457 GTLVADPSVAG
-468 HTLADLPGIQTES
+468 HTLADLSGVQTES
-481 LDAQPVL
+481 LNTQPVL

-497 AEELDPN
+497 TEELDPN

-512 EAIWILK
+512 EALWILK
-519 QVDALLAAGLL
+519 QVDALLDAGIQ
-530 PDQIAVIAP
+530 PEQIAVIAP

-549 RCTSNGVEIDTVD
+549 RCSNTSVEIDTVD
-562 GFQGREKEA
+562 GFQGREKEV
-571 VLISLVRSNSQGEV
+571 VLISLVRSNTQGEV

-599 RAKRKLIVIGDG
+599 RAKRRLIVIGDG
-611 STLGRNAF
+611 STLGRNSF
-619 FKKWIEHTE
+619 FKEWIQHTE

>member
-11 FERWYRFL
+11 FERWSGFL

-25 ERERLASRRE
+25 ERERLSNRRE
-35 SRKARGMSDRSIE
+35 SRKARGMSNRSIE

-59 SDHRTG
+59 ADHRTG

-71 ATFVK
+71 AQFVK
-76 RQSQALLPW
+76 RQPQALLPW

-96 SDENTLMDVA
+96 SDEDTLMDVA
-106 NGVVCA
+106 NGVVCG
-112 RSSSSVEVV
+112 RTSTSIEVV
-121 FDDWPEGKF
+121 FDDWPEGRF

-145 QTAMLQALQGRGRIA
+145 HIAMLHALAGRGRIA
-160 QFRELLIHDKEPQFF
+160 QFREVLISEKEPQFH
-175 PIKNLQTIE
+175 PVRNIQAIE
-184 ASLAKSPLNASQRE
+184 ASLAKSRLNPSQHD
-198 AIIHALGAND
+198 AILHALGAND

-225 ELIRQAVAKGQRVLA
+225 ELIRQTVERGEKVFA

-248 DNLLEKLVELGIN
+248 DNLLEKLVALGVN
-261 AIRIGHPARV
+261 AIRVGHPARV

-282 LVEADPAMKVIRE
+282 LVDADPAMKVVRE

-301 MLTSKAGR
+301 LISSKAGR

-335 IFEEQIIDTKLDRAS
+335 IFEEQIINTKLDRAS
-350 VICATTNYDPEILGD
+350 VICATTNYDPEVLGD

-385 PVVLRVEQLVL
+385 PVILRVDRLVL

-407 LSTQATLEGLSKSM
+407 LSTQATLDGLSKSM

-426 ERWENRVTRQL
+426 ERWGKLVTRQL
-437 TIQYRM
+437 TVQYRM
-443 HQKIMEFP
+443 HHKIMEFP
-451 SEHFYH
+451 SEHFYS
-457 GTLVADASVAE
+457 GTLIADQSVAQ
-468 HTLADLPGIQTES
+468 HSLLDLPNVRTES
-481 LDAQPVL
+481 IDPQPIL

-497 AEELDPN
+497 TEQLDPN
-504 GESKLNPR
+504 GESKLNPP
-512 EAIWILK
+512 EALWILK
-519 QVDALLAAGLL
+519 QVDGLL
-530 PDQIAVIAP
+530 DAGIAPEEIAVIAP

-549 RCTSNGVEIDTVD
+549 RCKNNNVEIDTVD

-571 VLISLVRSNSQGEV
+571 VLISLVRSNAQGEV
-585 GFLGDTRRMNVAMT
+585 GFLSDTRRMNVAMT

-611 STLGRNAF
+611 STLGRSAF

-628 NQGFYKSI
+628 SQGYYKSI
-636 WEFNPWEQ
+636 WEFDTWQQ

>member
-1 MPSYRDSEEY
+1 MPSYRDSDEY
-11 FERWYRFL
+11 FECWYRFL

-25 ERERLASRRE
+25 ERERLSSRRE
-35 SRKARGMSDRSIE
+35 SRKARGMSNRAIE

-76 RQSQALLPW
+76 RQAQALLPW

-96 SDENTLMDVA
+96 SDEDTLMDVA

-121 FDDWPEGKF
+121 FDEWPDGKF
-130 FRLELSADEVTRKRQ
+130 FRLELSADEITRKRQ
-145 QTAMLQALQGRGRIA
+145 QSAMLQALQGRGRIA
-160 QFRELLIHDKEPQFF
+160 QFRELLINDKEPQFF
-175 PIKNLQTIE
+175 PIKNIQAVE
-184 ASLAKSPLNASQRE
+184 ASLVQSQLNKSQRE
-198 AIIHALGAND
+198 AITHALGAND

-225 ELIRQAVAKGQRVLA
+225 ELIRQAVSKGQRVLA

-248 DNLLEKLVELGIN
+248 DNLLEKLVALRVD
-261 AIRIGHPARV
+261 AVRIGHPARV

-295 MRREAE
+295 MRRESE
-301 MLTSKAGR
+301 LLSSKAGR
-309 WTRAKPMPGARED
+309 WTRAKPVPGARED

-335 IFEEQIIDTKLDRAS
+335 IFEQQIINTKLDRAD

-385 PVVLRVEQLVL
+385 PVVLRVEKLVL

-407 LSTQATLEGLSKSM
+407 LSTQANLEGLSKSM

-426 ERWENRVTRQL
+426 ERWDKLVTRQL
-437 TIQYRM
+437 TTQYRM

-451 SEHFYH
+451 SEHFYA
-457 GTLVADASVAE
+457 GTLIADGSVAG
-468 HTLADLPGIQTES
+468 HTLADLPGVQTES
-481 LDAQPVL
+481 LDTQPVL

-497 AEELDPN
+497 TEELDPN

-512 EAIWILK
+512 EALWILK
-519 QVDALLAAGLL
+519 QVDALLDAGIL
-530 PDQIAVIAP
+530 PEQIAVIAP

-549 RCTSNGVEIDTVD
+549 RCSNNSVEIDTVD
-562 GFQGREKEA
+562 GFQGREKEV
-571 VLISLVRSNSQGEV
+571 VLISLVRSNTQGEV

-599 RAKRKLIVIGDG
+599 RAKRRLIVIGDG

-619 FKKWIEHTE
+619 FKKWIQNTE

>member
-198 AIIHALGAND
+198 AIVHALGAND

-322 LKQEARRLRNDAK
+322 FKQEARRLRNDAK

-451 SEHFYH
+451 SEHFYQ

-497 AEELDPN
+497 TEELDPN

-549 RCTSNGVEIDTVD
+549 RCTSTGVEIDTVD

-628 NQGFYKSI
+628 NRGFYKSI

>member
-11 FERWYRFL
+11 FECWYRFL

-25 ERERLASRRE
+25 ERERLSSRRE

-76 RQSQALLPW
+76 RQAQALLPW

-96 SDENTLMDVA
+96 SDEDTLMDVA

-121 FDDWPEGKF
+121 FDEWPEGKF
-130 FRLELSADEVTRKRQ
+130 FRLELSADEITRKRQ
-145 QTAMLQALQGRGRIA
+145 QSAMLQALQGRGRLA
-160 QFRELLIHDKEPQFF
+160 QFRELLINDKEPQFF
-175 PIKNLQTIE
+175 PIKNIQSVE
-184 ASLAKSPLNASQRE
+184 ASLVQSQLNASQCD
-198 AIIHALGAND
+198 AITHALGAND

-225 ELIRQAVAKGQRVLA
+225 ELIRQAVSKGQRVLA

-248 DNLLEKLVELGIN
+248 DNLLEKLVGLRID

-282 LVEADPAMKVIRE
+282 LVEADPAMKVVRE

-309 WTRAKPMPGARED
+309 WTRGKPMPGARED

-335 IFEEQIIDTKLDRAS
+335 IFEEQIIQTKLDRAE
-350 VICATTNYDPEILGD
+350 VICATTNYDPDILGD
-365 RTFDLG
+365 RTFNLG

-385 PVVLRVEQLVL
+385 PVVLRVEKLVL

-407 LSTQATLEGLSKSM
+407 LSTQAMLEGLSKSM

-426 ERWENRVTRQL
+426 ERWGKLVTRQL

-451 SEHFYH
+451 SEHFYA
-457 GTLVADASVAE
+457 GTLIADPSVAG
-468 HTLADLPGIQTES
+468 HTLADLPGVQTES
-481 LDAQPVL
+481 LDTQPVL

-497 AEELDPN
+497 TEELDPN

-512 EAIWILK
+512 EALWILK
-519 QVDALLAAGLL
+519 QVDALLAAGIL
-530 PDQIAVIAP
+530 PEQIAVIAP

-549 RCTSNGVEIDTVD
+549 SCSNTSVEIDTVD

-571 VLISLVRSNSQGEV
+571 VLISLVRSNTQGEV

-599 RAKRKLIVIGDG
+599 RAKRRLIVIGDG
-611 STLGRNAF
+611 STLGRNTF
-619 FKKWIEHTE
+619 FKKWIQQAE

>member
-1 MPSYRDSEEY
+1 
-11 FERWYRFL
+11 
-19 KLESDA
+19 
-25 ERERLASRRE
+25 
-35 SRKARGMSDRSIE
+35 MSDRSIE

-76 RQSQALLPW
+76 RQAKALLPW

-96 SDENTLMDVA
+96 SDEDTLMDVA

-112 RSSSSVEVV
+112 RSSSSLEVV
-121 FDDWPEGKF
+121 FDEWPEGKF
-130 FRLELSADEVTRKRQ
+130 FRLELSADEITRKRQ
-145 QTAMLQALQGRGRIA
+145 QSAMLQALQGRGRIA

-175 PIKNLQTIE
+175 PIKNVQAVE
-184 ASLAKSPLNASQRE
+184 DSLVQSQLNGSQRE
-198 AIIHALGAND
+198 AIIYALGAND

-225 ELIRQAVAKGQRVLA
+225 ELIRQAVTRGQRVLA

-248 DNLLEKLVELGIN
+248 DNLLEKLVGLRID

-282 LVEADPAMKVIRE
+282 LVEADPAMKVVRE

-335 IFEEQIIDTKLDRAS
+335 IFEEQIINTKLDRAS

-385 PVVLRVEQLVL
+385 PVVLRVDKLVL

-426 ERWENRVTRQL
+426 ERWDKHVTRQL

-451 SEHFYH
+451 SKHFYDD
-457 GTLVADASVAE
+457 TLVADASVAE
-468 HTLADLPGIQTES
+468 HTLADLPGIQAES
-481 LDAQPVL
+481 LDTQPVL

-512 EAIWILK
+512 EALWILK
-519 QVDALLAAGLL
+519 QVDSLLDAGVL
-530 PDQIAVIAP
+530 PEQIAVIAP

-549 RCTSNGVEIDTVD
+549 RCTSSSVEIDTVD
-562 GFQGREKEA
+562 GFQGREKEV
-571 VLISLVRSNSQGEV
+571 VLISLVRSNAQGEV

-611 STLGRNAF
+611 STLGRNTF

>member
-11 FERWYRFL
+11 FECWYRFL

-25 ERERLASRRE
+25 ERERLSSRRE

-76 RQSQALLPW
+76 RQAKALLPW

-96 SDENTLMDVA
+96 SDEDTLMDVA

-121 FDDWPEGKF
+121 FDEWPEGKC
-130 FRLELSADEVTRKRQ
+130 FRLELSADEITRKRQ
-145 QTAMLQALQGRGRIA
+145 QSAMLQALQGRGRIA
-160 QFRELLIHDKEPQFF
+160 QFRELLINDKEPQFF
-175 PIKNLQTIE
+175 PIKNIQAVE
-184 ASLAKSPLNASQRE
+184 ASLVQSQLNASQCD
-198 AIIHALGAND
+198 AITHALGAND

-225 ELIRQAVAKGQRVLA
+225 ELIRQAVSKGQRVLA

-248 DNLLEKLVELGIN
+248 DNLLEKLVGLRID

-301 MLTSKAGR
+301 LLSSKAGK
-309 WTRAKPMPGARED
+309 WTRAKPVPGARED

-335 IFEEQIIDTKLDRAS
+335 IFEEQIINTKLDRAN

-385 PVVLRVEQLVL
+385 PVVLRVEKLVL

-407 LSTQATLEGLSKSM
+407 LSTQANLEGLSKSM

-426 ERWENRVTRQL
+426 ERWGKLVTRQL
-437 TIQYRM
+437 TTQYRM

-451 SEHFYH
+451 SEHFYA
-457 GTLVADASVAE
+457 GTLVADPSVAG
-468 HTLADLPGIQTES
+468 HTLADLPGVQTES
-481 LDAQPVL
+481 LDTQPVL

-497 AEELDPN
+497 TEELDPN

-512 EAIWILK
+512 EALWILK
-519 QVDALLAAGLL
+519 QVDALLDAGIQ
-530 PDQIAVIAP
+530 PEQIAVIAP

-549 RCTSNGVEIDTVD
+549 RCSNTSVEIDTVD
-562 GFQGREKEA
+562 GFQGREKEV
-571 VLISLVRSNSQGEV
+571 VLISLVRSNTQGEV

-599 RAKRKLIVIGDG
+599 RAKRRLIVIGDG
-611 STLGRNAF
+611 STLGRNSF
-619 FKKWIEHTE
+619 FKEWIQHTE

>member
-76 RQSQALLPW
+76 RQSKALLPW

-198 AIIHALGAND
+198 AIVHALGAND

-322 LKQEARRLRNDAK
+322 FKQEARRLRNDAK

-451 SEHFYH
+451 SEHFYQ

-497 AEELDPN
+497 TEELDPN

-628 NQGFYKSI
+628 NRGFYKSI